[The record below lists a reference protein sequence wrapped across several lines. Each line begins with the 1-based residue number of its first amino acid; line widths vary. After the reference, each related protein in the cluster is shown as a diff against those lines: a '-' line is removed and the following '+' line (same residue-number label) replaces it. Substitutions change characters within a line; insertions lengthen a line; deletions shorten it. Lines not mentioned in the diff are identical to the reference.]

1 MSVLQQKKRLT
12 PEERK
17 AMREKYSIHD
27 KEGET
32 IYRHYRDLDGADF
45 KLFKNKNCEIYILDW
60 SKGMFVDECENCTI
74 VIGPIDGSIFIRK
87 CKNCKVSIIA
97 RQVRFRESE
106 NIEIYT
112 YCPSDPAVE
121 SSFNIFFAPYNA
133 FFPHLSELFEKG
145 GFNSAEKNHIDTP
158 YDFTPSEVLGG
169 GAKHFLQ
176 LPEEKFNIKIIND
189 GDAPL
194 DELFKGYSEKEPF
207 LINKASELP
216 KLGEINNK
224 NANANINLDD
234 FGFGDN
240 NENIENSNN
249 MNTEVFNNIQT
260 NPKRDINEMIK
271 INNINNDNINIQN
284 NQNQNMNMN
293 NIMSMDDFISSN
305 NFNNN
310 TMTNQNT
317 TINFDNFNFGTS
329 NNNNNNNINNNIA
342 FNNFDTQPQ
351 KNTFQSY
358 DISKQNMTKEMEEE
372 IKLEEIRQKAKE
384 LREERIRALMEK
396 EAKLKNEIMRKASE
410 YMNQFYQERKKK
422 IEMNHQKLLEQ
433 ENNQNRG
440 NNNGNVWENIS
451 SNMTDSSSGA
461 DRMKE
466 TIINKSKQDQ
476 NN

>member
-224 NANANINLDD
+224 NANINLDD

-240 NENIENSNN
+240 NENIANSNN

-271 INNINNDNINIQN
+271 INNIN
-284 NQNQNMNMN
+284 N

-329 NNNNNNNINNNIA
+329 NNNNNNINNNIA
-342 FNNFDTQPQ
+342 FNNFDTQLQ

-358 DISKQNMTKEMEEE
+358 NISKQNMTKEMEEE